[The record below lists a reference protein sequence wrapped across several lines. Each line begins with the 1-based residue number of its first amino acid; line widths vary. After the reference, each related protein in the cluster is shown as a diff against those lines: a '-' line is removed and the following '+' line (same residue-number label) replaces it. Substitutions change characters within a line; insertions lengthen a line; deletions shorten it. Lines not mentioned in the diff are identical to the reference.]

1 MGQLL
6 GDLNMNTR
14 FIHNVVPHAAIALLA
29 SSAAFA
35 GGSSVQ
41 LTTPRCA
48 TVGQEMIVDVR
59 IGAGAPNVVGIQS
72 AISYNGS
79 VLQFLGELPGDAP
92 FDLPIYFQHNAAGQK
107 IDMAVGISPEGSPSS
122 GNVVTKRLRFRVIGG
137 GTDCTPD
144 QLVTFRKDPMIR
156 NLLTDSKGSAIT
168 PTLAAL
174 NEINL
179 GNAPSVTAPPDVS
192 GTPAPGTMTLT
203 TSVGVVTASGCG
215 PTLNLSFVRSDGET
229 NINAPFQR
237 IDSPVTI
244 TWTVTDE
251 CGRSASDTQLVT
263 VNVGLGD
270 LSGDGVVDGIDL
282 AVTLNRWGQ
291 SGAAGDV
298 DGDGVVTASDLA
310 FILNNWG
317 PVTP

>member
-1 MGQLL
+1 MR
-6 GDLNMNTR
+6 TR
-14 FIHNVVPHAAIALLA
+14 FFHTAVSHAALALLA

-41 LTTPRCA
+41 LTTPRCTA
-48 TVGQEMIVDVR
+48 VGQDMVVEVR
-59 IGAGAPNVVGIQS
+59 IGPGAPDVVGLQS
-72 AISYNGS
+72 AISYDGS
-79 VLQFLGELPGDAP
+79 VLQFLGEEPGDAP
-92 FDLPIYFQHNAAGQK
+92 FDFPIYFAHNGAAQK
-107 IDMAVGISPEGSPSS
+107 IDLAVGISPESAPST
-122 GNVVTKRLRFRVIGG
+122 GNVVAKRLRFRVLAAGA
-137 GTDCTPD
+137 DCTPD
-144 QLVTFRKDPMIR
+144 QLVTFRKDPKIR
-156 NLLTDSKGSAIT
+156 NLLTDSNGTPIS

-179 GNAPSVTAPPDVS
+179 GGAPLIAAPADVT
-192 GTPAPGTMTLT
+192 GTPPTGTMALT

-215 PTLNLSFVRSDGET
+215 PVLNLSFVRSDGEPS
-229 NINAPFQR
+229 ISAPFQR
-237 IDSPVTI
+237 INSPVSI

-251 CGRSASDTQLVT
+251 CGRTASDVQTVT

-291 SGAAGDV
+291 TGATGDV

-310 FILNNWG
+310 YILNNWG
-317 PVTP
+317 PVNP

>member
-1 MGQLL
+1 MR
-6 GDLNMNTR
+6 TR
-14 FIHNVVPHAAIALLA
+14 FFHTAVSHAALALLA

-41 LTTPRCA
+41 LTTPRCT
-48 TVGQEMIVDVR
+48 TVGQDMVVEVR
-59 IGAGAPNVVGIQS
+59 IGPGAPNVVGLQS
-72 AISYNGS
+72 AISYDGS
-79 VLQFLGELPGDAP
+79 VLQFLGEEPGDAP
-92 FDLPIYFQHNAAGQK
+92 FDFPIYFAHNGAAQK
-107 IDMAVGISPEGSPSS
+107 IDMAVGISPESAPST
-122 GNVVTKRLRFRVIGG
+122 GNVVAKRLRFRVLAAGA
-137 GTDCTPD
+137 DCTPD
-144 QLVTFRKDPMIR
+144 QLVTFRKDPKIR
-156 NLLTDSKGSAIT
+156 NLLTDSNGTPIS

-179 GNAPSVTAPPDVS
+179 GGAPLIAAPADVT
-192 GTPAPGTMTLT
+192 GTPPTGTMALT

-215 PTLNLSFVRSDGET
+215 PVLNLSFVRSDGET
-229 NINAPFQR
+229 SISAPFQR
-237 IDSPVTI
+237 INSPVTI

-251 CGRSASDTQLVT
+251 CGRTASDVQTVT

-291 SGAAGDV
+291 TGATGDV

-310 FILNNWG
+310 YILNNWG
-317 PVTP
+317 PVNP